1 MVFSMASGDRRRE
14 ITPFHQMSE
23 SDETESDYAESDES
37 EFDSVTV
44 LQTVGCSAGSTKT
57 RGVRGKTMNRSLFL
71 YLASSNGKKPKVD
84 IPEGLLKPVGNWSK
98 EFTAEVGIICRSHA
112 PFTCAKWKL
121 VTEEDKQKIY
131 KKILEKFDI
140 NLECSRIR
148 FAVDKYLGDR
158 FRSHKHKLHKHYRKF
173 KSHKEALKHPYENV
187 SKEDWKVCCKQ
198 FASDKYK
205 KVSVANTNNRGK
217 VKVTHCAGSR
227 SFARLKHESLVGN
240 IEFWKKTH
248 YRGED
253 KGWTNPLAQQL
264 HEQMTSLQSQLTSM
278 TEEEICAEVL
288 GQTLGYERG
297 LRDGKMVSASKHVGV
312 SRTEEANQRAIEAE
326 KRASDL
332 AKQLE
337 DYQTELHVTKSQLY
351 VTQSMVEEMKSRQD
365 QMETLMQS
373 MMAHCANSTRPW

>member
-37 EFDSVTV
+37 EFDSATA
-44 LQTVGCSAGSTKT
+44 LQTVGSSAGSTKT
-57 RGVRGKTMNRSLFL
+57 RGVRGKTMNRSLVL

-98 EFTAEVGIICRSHA
+98 EFTAE
-112 PFTCAKWKL
+112 
-121 VTEEDKQKIY
+121 
-131 KKILEKFDI
+131 EKFDI

-297 LRDGKMVSASKHVGV
+297 LRDGKMISASKHVGV

>member
-1 MVFSMASGDRRRE
+1 MASGDRRGE
-14 ITPFHQMSE
+14 ITPFHQISE
-23 SDETESDYAESDES
+23 SDETESDYAESDEVESDES
-37 EFDSVTV
+37 ESDSATA
-44 LQTVGCSAGSTKT
+44 LQAVGSSAGSTKT
-57 RGVRGKTMNRSLFL
+57 RGVRGRTMNKSLAL
-71 YLASSNGKKPKVD
+71 YLASSNGKRPKID

-131 KKILEKFDI
+131 KKILGGKRRLVIFANCINNLSSHDLQEKFDI

-158 FRSHKHKLHKHYRKF
+158 FRSHKHKLHKHYKKF

-205 KVSVANTNNRGK
+205 
-217 VKVTHCAGSR
+217 
-227 SFARLKHESLVGN
+227 
-240 IEFWKKTH
+240 
-248 YRGED
+248 
-253 KGWTNPLAQQL
+253 
-264 HEQMTSLQSQLTSM
+264 EQMTSLQSQLTSM

-288 GQTLGYERG
+288 GQALGYERG

-312 SRTEEANQRAIEAE
+312 SQTEEANQRAIEAE
-326 KRASDL
+326 KRASNL

-373 MMAHCANSTRPW
+373 MMSHCANSARPW